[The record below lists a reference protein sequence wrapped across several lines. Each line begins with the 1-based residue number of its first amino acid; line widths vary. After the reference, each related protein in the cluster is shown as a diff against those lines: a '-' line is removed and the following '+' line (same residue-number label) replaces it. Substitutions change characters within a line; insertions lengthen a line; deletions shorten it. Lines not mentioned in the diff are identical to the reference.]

1 MSFQDIVNDSKAR
14 LDKALGHLSDHL
26 RGIRTGRASPALV
39 DNVRVD
45 YYGTQTPLNQVASI
59 SVPEPRQLLIKP
71 FDVSALKEIAR
82 AISKSDLGCSP
93 QEDGKVVRLS
103 LPPLSGDQRN
113 KFAAKVKEMCEEA
126 RVVMRNVRRD
136 ANKAADTALKDHK
149 MTEDDNKRAH
159 TKIQELLKE
168 YEGKVDD
175 VQKKKTAEIMEH

>member
-1 MSFQDIVNDSKAR
+1 MSTQEVVNDSKAR
-14 LDKALGHLSDHL
+14 LDKALSHLTEHL
-26 RGIRTGRASPALV
+26 RSIRTGRASPALV
-39 DNVRVD
+39 DNVRVE

-71 FDVSALKEIAR
+71 FDATVLKEIVR

-126 RVVMRNVRRD
+126 RVSMRNVRRD
-136 ANKAADTALKDHK
+136 ANKVSDTLLKDHK
-149 MTEDDNKRAH
+149 LTEDENKRLH
-159 TKIQELLKE
+159 TKIQDLLKE
-168 YEGKVDD
+168 YEAKVDD

>member
-14 LDKALGHLSDHL
+14 LDKALAHLSDHL

-71 FDVSALKEIAR
+71 FDVSVLKEIAR

-126 RVVMRNVRRD
+126 RVSMRNVRRD
-136 ANKAADTALKDHK
+136 ANKAGDGLLKDHK
-149 MTEDDNKRAH
+149 MTEDENKRLH

-168 YEGKVDD
+168 YELKVDD